1 MCGREPERYDLKLP
15 HEFEQA
21 MTNAALSAPLTAFS
35 FVWASVT
42 AIKTAAKLVARGEW
56 RVSQPTVVL
65 LLALAPSLLA
75 PLSSAAWRGERA
87 RLVALAA
94 GVGVHALVE
103 GARSNHVLCELCLC
117 ASVMLSALH
126 AIGHSGATASQER
139 SAAMTSALRTGAR
152 AQVRHDFTKHRA
164 PTRARAARLR
174 IHARRS
180 SPRCMRSRCSTR

>member
-1 MCGREPERYDLKLP
+1 
-15 HEFEQA
+15 

>member
-1 MCGREPERYDLKLP
+1 M
-15 HEFEQA
+15 A
-21 MTNAALSAPLTAFS
+21 AALRAPLTAFS

-152 AQVRHDFTKHRA
+152 AQARHGPTKQAPHARA
-164 PTRARAARLR
+164 PCLTPSIFARIAAHGDVRDR
-174 IHARRS
+174 GA
-180 SPRCMRSRCSTR
+180 PQDE